1 MLKEPYLIRSGQR
14 TEVEHIDLI
23 FEVKM
28 FIYFFRTNNVQAAP
42 HVANPVYELQED
54 VYALRV
60 AENED
65 NEYDRHLEIGM
76 LLVFFRS
83 FDYVF
88 V

>member
-1 MLKEPYLIRSGQR
+1 
-14 TEVEHIDLI
+14 
-23 FEVKM
+23 M
-28 FIYFFRTNNVQAAP
+28 FKYIFRTNNVQAAP
-42 HVANPVYELQED
+42 LVANPVYELQED

-65 NEYDRHLEIGM
+65 DEYDRHRETGM
-76 LLVFFRS
+76 LLVFFIS